1 MKGNKKKAIKTL
13 DNAKQFLEDGVQY
26 NIALI
31 HFEKRLAVIEIRHPD
46 MKR

>member
-13 DNAKQFLEDGVQY
+13 DKAKQFLEDGVNY
-26 NIALI
+26 NIALVQ
-31 HFEKRLAVIEIRHPD
+31 FENRLAVIEVRHPD